1 MYGHVVQLNL
11 YDPEHLRTSPKVQCQ
26 IKRSACQSRFKQ
38 GSGHQTPAMM
48 VDRRCSRTHFR
59 VAHDLRIHLQ
69 RLRPHL
75 GSGAID
81 QGRRTPELPGMRS
94 GDRKAP
100 GFRRRGLHPQGRWLV
115 RRRLHQCSRKE
126 TGRWRFVQFRLVQF
140 RLVQARRRYNGR

>member
-1 MYGHVVQLNL
+1 MATSCNFTCTTLNTCAQAQKCSIGSK
-11 YDPEHLRTSPKVQCQ
+11 DQRR
-26 IKRSACQSRFKQ
+26 RSCFTQ
-38 GSGHQTPAMM
+38 GSGHQAPAMM

-100 GFRRRGLHPQGRWLV
+100 GFRRRGLHPQGRRLV
-115 RRRLHQCSRKE
+115 RRWLHQCSRKE
-126 TGRWRFVQFRLVQF
+126 AGLWRLLQC
-140 RLVQARRRYNGR
+140 RLVQARRRTNGR